1 MAVQIQGGSNT
12 AGKANVDAGYNL
24 TVTLPTDEAYVG
36 KAILVS
42 ENDAGSTYLASPETT
57 DDFRLRVGVDSILTD
72 RLFNYGAQDTGFEIY
87 RNTTMTFTWSSLALN
102 TNGSG
107 ITTTTT
113 GASYQ
118 SQRSYPL
125 LGALPLYVEAAV
137 AFTAQPQT
145 NTAIDFGLG
154 TLATTNPYAP
164 TDGVYFRLGSAGL
177 LGVAN
182 YNGTEQTITLA
193 AANGTGA
200 AYTYTNNAVHRYV
213 ISITDREA
221 EFWIDDVLY
230 GTLTRGAANGTMM
243 AGGAGN
249 FIVRHA
255 IAGGAAGGVISAAVK
270 SFAIHQ
276 GDLLAGKPY
285 SEQMN
290 GSGRMPYQGM
300 QGGTMGTTASY
311 ANSTNPTSAAG
322 SNTAANITGLGG
334 QGAINAAAGAATDFI
349 ACSYQVPAGAV
360 ATQTPRTLVVRG
372 VTISTA
378 NMGAAVAT
386 TPTTLAWSLAFG
398 HTAVS
403 LATTE
408 AATTKAPRR
417 IPLGFQSVAVGAAI
431 GALYT
436 PDSITRWFD
445 SPIYVNPGE
454 FIACVVKQIVGTATA
469 SQSIW
474 YHVSFDAYY
483 E

>member
-12 AGKANVDAGYNL
+12 AGKANVDAGHNL

-177 LGVAN
+177 LGVAHS
-182 YNGTEQTITLA
+182 NGTEQTVTLA
-193 AANGTGA
+193 AANGAGA
-200 AYTYTNNAVHRYV
+200 AYTYTN
-213 ISITDREA
+213 
-221 EFWIDDVLY
+221 
-230 GTLTRGAANGTMM
+230 
-243 AGGAGN
+243 
-249 FIVRHA
+249 
-255 IAGGAAGGVISAAVK
+255 
-270 SFAIHQ
+270 
-276 GDLLAGKPY
+276 
-285 SEQMN
+285 
-290 GSGRMPYQGM
+290 
-300 QGGTMGTTASY
+300 
-311 ANSTNPTSAAG
+311 
-322 SNTAANITGLGG
+322 
-334 QGAINAAAGAATDFI
+334 
-349 ACSYQVPAGAV
+349 
-360 ATQTPRTLVVRG
+360 
-372 VTISTA
+372 
-378 NMGAAVAT
+378 
-386 TPTTLAWSLAFG
+386 
-398 HTAVS
+398 
-403 LATTE
+403 
-408 AATTKAPRR
+408 
-417 IPLGFQSVAVGAAI
+417 
-431 GALYT
+431 
-436 PDSITRWFD
+436 
-445 SPIYVNPGE
+445 
-454 FIACVVKQIVGTATA
+454 
-469 SQSIW
+469 
-474 YHVSFDAYY
+474 
-483 E
+483 